1 MASIVKEN
9 ESFDPVDV
17 ALFRFGTVMP
27 RLNRLP
33 HLIEKFRFW
42 RSCRRIQQGGDVRL
56 DFCPGDIP

>member
-1 MASIVKEN
+1 MPFIMKKN

-33 HLIEKFRFW
+33 HLIEKFGFGAVVGAF
-42 RSCRRIQQGGDVRL
+42 SKG
-56 DFCPGDIP
+56 